1 MTTDESVVVLR
12 GVEKTFRD
20 FWMRPIAQAVRG
32 LDLDVKRGDV
42 FGLIG
47 PNGSGKSTTI
57 KMILGLIRPTK
68 GTVRLFGLDP
78 RTKAA
83 RMRIGYLPE
92 LSRLHP
98 FLTAEETVMYYAGL
112 SGMRRAEAKERMVK
126 LLDEMNLSKA
136 RKRTVGGFSKGMA
149 RRVAIA
155 AALVASP
162 ELLILDE
169 PTSGLDPIGTRDVR
183 ELIARLAEGGMTI
196 LLTSHQLF
204 DVQDVCNRVAVV
216 SEGQKVGGGNVSDIV
231 ANATDKRHALEE
243 YFESRLSQ
251 GKDAIQ

>member
-1 MTTDESVVVLR
+1 MEELVIELK

-20 FWMRPIAQAVRG
+20 FWLRPLAQAVRG
-32 LDLDVKRGDV
+32 LDLEVKRGEV

-78 RTKAA
+78 RMKAA
-83 RMRIGYLPE
+83 RSRLGYLPE

-112 SGMRRAEAKERMVK
+112 SGMSRPIA
-126 LLDEMNLSKA
+126 KA
-136 RKRTVGGFSKGMA
+136 RTAELLEELNISHVAKRTVGGFSKGMA

-155 AALVASP
+155 SALVASP

-169 PTSGLDPIGTRDVR
+169 PASGLDPIGAREVK
-183 ELIARLAEGGMTI
+183 ELINKLAADGMTV

-204 DVQDVCNRVAVV
+204 DVQDICSTVAVV
-216 SEGQKVGGGNVSDIV
+216 SEGRKVGGGALCDIV
-231 ANATDKRHALEE
+231 ANAKDKRHALEE
-243 YFESRLSQ
+243 YFEQRLSLRKE
-251 GKDAIQ
+251 GE

>member
-1 MTTDESVVVLR
+1 MTMDETVIELK

-20 FWMRPIAQAVRG
+20 FWMRPIAEAVRG
-32 LDLDVKRGDV
+32 LDLEVRRGDV

-78 RTKAA
+78 RAKAA
-83 RMRIGYLPE
+83 RARLGYLPE
-92 LSRLHP
+92 LSHLHP

-112 SGMRRAEAKERMVK
+112 SGMRRADARRRTAE
-126 LLDEMNLSKA
+126 LLDEMALSRA
-136 RKRTVGGFSKGMA
+136 RRRTVGGFSKGMA

-162 ELLILDE
+162 ELLVLDE
-169 PTSGLDPIGTRDVR
+169 PTSGLDPIGTRDVKD
-183 ELIARLAEGGMTI
+183 LIARLAAGGMTV

-216 SEGQKVGGGNVSDIV
+216 SEGRKVGGGVVADIV
-231 ANATDKRHALEE
+231 AGAKDKRHALEE
-243 YFESRLSQ
+243 YFEERL
-251 GKDAIQ
+251 GLGRVEV

>member
-1 MTTDESVVVLR
+1 MTMDEVVIELK

-20 FWMRPIAQAVRG
+20 FWMRPLAQAVRG
-32 LDLDVKRGDV
+32 LDLEVRRGDV

-68 GTVRLFGLDP
+68 GEVRLFGLDP
-78 RTKAA
+78 RQKAA
-83 RMRIGYLPE
+83 RARLGYLPE
-92 LSRLHP
+92 ISHLHP

-112 SGMRRAEAKERMVK
+112 SGMKRSAAKRRTDELLEGLK
-126 LLDEMNLSKA
+126 LA
-136 RKRTVGGFSKGMA
+136 HVRKRTVGGFSKGMA

-162 ELLILDE
+162 ELLVLDE
-169 PTSGLDPIGTRDVR
+169 PTSGLDPIGTREVK
-183 ELIARLAEGGMTI
+183 ELVCSLSRGGMTV

-204 DVQDVCNRVAVV
+204 DVQDLCNRVAVV
-216 SEGQKVGGGNVSDIV
+216 SEGRKVGGGVVSEIV
-231 ANATDKRHALEE
+231 ANAKDKRHALEE
-243 YFESRLSQ
+243 YFEERLNAQ
-251 GKDAIQ
+251 KGEA

>member
-1 MTTDESVVVLR
+1 MIMEEPVIELR
-12 GVEKTFRD
+12 GGEKTFRD
-20 FWMRPIAQAVRG
+20 FWLRPLAQAVRG
-32 LDLDVKRGDV
+32 LDLEVRRGDV

-78 RTKAA
+78 RAKAA
-83 RMRIGYLPE
+83 RARLGYLPE
-92 LSRLHP
+92 LSHLHP

-112 SGMRRAEAKERMVK
+112 SGMKGAEARKRTAG
-126 LLDEMNLSKA
+126 LLEELGIA
-136 RKRTVGGFSKGMA
+136 RAAKRTVGGFSKGMA

-162 ELLILDE
+162 DLLILDE
-169 PTSGLDPIGTRDVR
+169 PASGLDPIGTREVK
-183 ELIARLAEGGMTI
+183 ELVLKLAGEGMTV

-204 DVQDVCNRVAVV
+204 DVQDICSEVAVM
-216 SEGQKVGGGNVSDIV
+216 SQGRKVGGGTVREIV
-231 ANATDKRHALEE
+231 ANAKDKRHALEE
-243 YFESRLSQ
+243 YFEERLDLW
-251 GKDAIQ
+251 KENR

>member
-1 MTTDESVVVLR
+1 MTKDEMVIELK

-20 FWMRPIAQAVRG
+20 FWLRPLAKAVRG
-32 LDLDVKRGDV
+32 LDLEVKRGDV

-57 KMILGLIRPTK
+57 KMILGLVRPTK

-78 RTKAA
+78 RAKAA
-83 RMRIGYLPE
+83 RSRIGYLPE

-112 SGMRRAEAKERMVK
+112 SGMKRADAKRRTGD
-126 LLDEMNLSKA
+126 LLGELNLA
-136 RKRTVGGFSKGMA
+136 HAAKRTVGGFSKGMA

-169 PTSGLDPIGTRDVR
+169 PASGLDPIGTREVK
-183 ELIARLAEGGMTI
+183 ELIGRLAADGMTV

-204 DVQDVCNRVAVV
+204 DVQDICNRVAVV
-216 SEGQKVGGGNVSDIV
+216 SEGRRVGGGAVAEIV
-231 ANATDKRHALEE
+231 ANARDKRHALEE
-243 YFESRLSQ
+243 YFEERLNMRK
-251 GKDAIQ
+251 GGE

>member
-1 MTTDESVVVLR
+1 MSMDETVIELK

-20 FWMRPIAQAVRG
+20 FWLRPLAQAVRG
-32 LDLDVKRGDV
+32 LDLEVKRGDV

-78 RTKAA
+78 RAKVA
-83 RMRIGYLPE
+83 RARLGYLPE

-112 SGMRRAEAKERMVK
+112 SGMKSEDAKRRTSELLAE
-126 LLDEMNLSKA
+126 LNLSRA
-136 RKRTVGGFSKGMA
+136 AKRTVGGFSKGMA

-169 PTSGLDPIGTRDVR
+169 PASGLDPIGTREVK
-183 ELIARLAEGGMTI
+183 ELVGRLAAGGMTV

-204 DVQDVCNRVAVV
+204 DVQDVCSRVAVL
-216 SEGQKVGGGNVSDIV
+216 SEGRMVGGGTVGEIV
-231 ANATDKRHALEE
+231 ANARDKRHALEE
-243 YFESRLSQ
+243 YFEERLNLR
-251 GKDAIQ
+251 KDVG

>member
-1 MTTDESVVVLR
+1 MTADEPVVALR

-32 LDLDVKRGDV
+32 IDLDVMRGDV
-42 FGLIG
+42 FGIIG

-57 KMILGLIRPTK
+57 KMILGLLRPTR

-78 RTKAA
+78 RLRAA
-83 RMRIGYLPE
+83 RARIGYLPE

-112 SGMRRAEAKERMVK
+112 SGMRRAAAVERMDR
-126 LLDEMNLSKA
+126 LLGEMGLAGA
-136 RKRTVGGFSKGMA
+136 RRRAVGGFSKGMA

-162 ELLILDE
+162 ELLVLDE
-169 PTSGLDPIGTRDVR
+169 PTSGLDPIGTREIKD
-183 ELIARLAEGGMTI
+183 LIARLAGGGMTV

-204 DVQDVCNRVAVV
+204 DVQDVCNRVAVI
-216 SEGQKVGGGNVSDIV
+216 SQGRKVGGGDVADIV
-231 ANATDKRHALEE
+231 ASATDKRHALEE
-243 YFESRLSQ
+243 YFEGRLNA
-251 GKDAIQ
+251 GKGA

>member
-1 MTTDESVVVLR
+1 MTVGEKVVELK

-20 FWMRPIAQAVRG
+20 FWLRPLAKAVRG
-32 LDLDVKRGDV
+32 IDLEVNRGDV

-68 GTVRLFGLDP
+68 GTVRLFGSDP

-83 RMRIGYLPE
+83 RARLGYLPE
-92 LSRLHP
+92 LSHLHP

-112 SGMRRAEAKERMVK
+112 SGMKRAEAKRRTAELMEE
-126 LLDEMNLSKA
+126 LNLA
-136 RKRTVGGFSKGMA
+136 YAAKRTVGGFSKGMA

-162 ELLILDE
+162 ELLVLDE
-169 PTSGLDPIGTRDVR
+169 PASGLDPIGTREVK
-183 ELIARLAEGGMTI
+183 ELIGRLAAGGMTV

-216 SEGQKVGGGNVSDIV
+216 SEGRMVGGGAVCDIV
-231 ANATDKRHALEE
+231 ANAKDKRHALEE
-243 YFESRLSQ
+243 YFEERLGLQ
-251 GKDAIQ
+251 KECE

>member
-1 MTTDESVVVLR
+1 MDETVIELK

-20 FWMRPIAQAVRG
+20 FWMRPLAQAVRG
-32 LDLDVKRGDV
+32 LDLEVKRGDV

-57 KMILGLIRPTK
+57 KMILGLIRPTR

-83 RMRIGYLPE
+83 RARLGYLPE
-92 LSRLHP
+92 LSHLHP

-112 SGMRRAEAKERMVK
+112 SGMKGSAAKKRTAELLEEMKLASVRR
-126 LLDEMNLSKA
+126 
-136 RKRTVGGFSKGMA
+136 RTVGGFSKGMA

-169 PTSGLDPIGTRDVR
+169 PTSGLDPIGTREVK
-183 ELIARLAEGGMTI
+183 ELIGRLAGGGMTV

-204 DVQDVCNRVAVV
+204 DVQDICNRVAVV
-216 SEGQKVGGGNVSDIV
+216 SEGRQVGGGIVADIV
-231 ANATDKRHALEE
+231 ANARDKRHALEE
-243 YFESRLSQ
+243 YFEERLNAR
-251 GKDAIQ
+251 KEEA

>member
-1 MTTDESVVVLR
+1 MNVDEAIVALK

-20 FWMRPIAQAVRG
+20 FWLRPLAHAVRG
-32 LDLDVKRGDV
+32 LDLEVRRGDV

-68 GTVRLFGLDP
+68 GSVRLFGLDP
-78 RTKAA
+78 RAKAA
-83 RMRIGYLPE
+83 RARLGYLPE
-92 LSRLHP
+92 ISRLHP

-112 SGMRRAEAKERMVK
+112 SGMKRSAA
-126 LLDEMNLSKA
+126 KA
-136 RKRTVGGFSKGMA
+136 RTAELLGELNLDHAAKRTVGGFSKGMA

-169 PTSGLDPIGTRDVR
+169 PTSGLDPIGTREVK
-183 ELIARLAEGGMTI
+183 ELIERLAAGGMTV

-204 DVQDVCNRVAVV
+204 DVQDLCSRVAVV
-216 SEGQKVGGGNVSDIV
+216 SEGRMVGGGAVADIV
-231 ANATDKRHALEE
+231 ANAKDKRHALEE
-243 YFESRLSQ
+243 YFEERLNLW
-251 GKDAIQ
+251 KDGE

>member
-1 MTTDESVVVLR
+1 MTADEPVVALR

-32 LDLDVKRGDV
+32 IDLDVMRGDV
-42 FGLIG
+42 FGIIG

-57 KMILGLIRPTK
+57 KMILGLLRPTR

-78 RTKAA
+78 RLRAA
-83 RMRIGYLPE
+83 RARIGYLPE

-112 SGMRRAEAKERMVK
+112 SGMRRAAAVERMDR
-126 LLDEMNLSKA
+126 LLGEMGLAGA
-136 RKRTVGGFSKGMA
+136 RRRAVGGFSKGMA

-162 ELLILDE
+162 ELLVLDE
-169 PTSGLDPIGTRDVR
+169 PTSGLDPIGTREIKD
-183 ELIARLAEGGMTI
+183 LIARLAGGGMTV

-204 DVQDVCNRVAVV
+204 DVQDVCNRVAVI
-216 SEGQKVGGGNVSDIV
+216 SQGRKVGGGDVADIV
-231 ANATDKRHALEE
+231 ASATDKRHALEE
-243 YFESRLSQ
+243 YFEGRLNA
-251 GKDAIQ
+251 GKDA

>member
-1 MTTDESVVVLR
+1 MTMDEKVIELT

-20 FWMRPIAQAVRG
+20 FWMRPIAEAVRG
-32 LDLDVKRGDV
+32 LDLDVARGDV

-68 GTVRLFGLDP
+68 GSVKLFGLDP
-78 RTKAA
+78 RAKAA
-83 RMRIGYLPE
+83 RARLGYLPE
-92 LSRLHP
+92 LSHLHP
-98 FLTAEETVMYYAGL
+98 FLTAEETVAYYAGL
-112 SGMRRAEAKERMVK
+112 SGMKGSASKRRIDELLEEMK
-126 LLDEMNLSKA
+126 LSHV
-136 RKRTVGGFSKGMA
+136 RRRTVGGFSKGMA

-162 ELLILDE
+162 ELLVLDE
-169 PTSGLDPIGTRDVR
+169 PTSGLDPIGTREVKD
-183 ELIARLAEGGMTI
+183 LIARLSSGGMTV

-216 SEGQKVGGGNVSDIV
+216 SEGRKVGGGVVADIV
-231 ANATDKRHALEE
+231 ANARDKRHALEE
-243 YFESRLSQ
+243 YFEERLNMRKE
-251 GKDAIQ
+251 GA

>member
-1 MTTDESVVVLR
+1 MTNDDAVIELR

-20 FWMRPIAQAVRG
+20 FWMRPLAHAVRG
-32 LDLDVKRGDV
+32 LDLEVKRGDV

-68 GTVRLFGLDP
+68 GQVRLFGLDP
-78 RTKAA
+78 RSKAA
-83 RMRIGYLPE
+83 RSRLGYLPE
-92 LSRLHP
+92 LSHLHP

-112 SGMRRAEAKERMVK
+112 SGMKRSDARKRTAE
-126 LLDEMNLSKA
+126 LLDELKLAHA
-136 RKRTVGGFSKGMA
+136 RSRTVGGFSKGMA

-162 ELLILDE
+162 ELLVLDE
-169 PTSGLDPIGTRDVR
+169 PTSGLDPIGTREVK
-183 ELIARLAEGGMTI
+183 ELVCKLAAGGMTV

-204 DVQDVCNRVAVV
+204 DVQDICNRVAVV
-216 SEGQKVGGGNVSDIV
+216 SEGRQVGGGVVADIV
-231 ANATDKRHALEE
+231 ANARDKRHALEE
-243 YFESRLSQ
+243 YFEERLSAR
-251 GKDAIQ
+251 KDVT